1 MAIRIDGTAGNDVYN
16 EHRFENEIIYTY
28 GGNDTVNLWVNDD
41 YAGGQYVDTGDG
53 NDTVNQ
59 SFNGYGEFYL
69 GNGNDRFISEGD
81 GWTYGNYVDAGAGD
95 DLMAFDTQ
103 HSTYFGGTGID
114 TFISTSFSNLMDGGL
129 GIDLVSYEVTNNA
142 VTIDLLND
150 IAGDR
155 GDYSLD
161 ERIFNIEN
169 ARGSNYNDLIQ
180 GDNANNILEGLA
192 GNDTLWGLNGND
204 VLRGGLGND
213 AIAAGFGNDRVVG
226 PGGHR
231 RHVGRS
237 GPRHIRVRRC
247 DRHRQLG
254 GDPRLDRRLRSRPG
268 QDRSVDHRR

>member
-28 GGNDTVNLWVNDD
+28 G
-41 YAGGQYVDTGDG
+41 G